1 MSVWEMNQ
9 RIAQTHYPYRDILW
23 GYFNEQSGV
32 HFQNYD
38 FGLYRNIRLNM
49 YQFLME
55 ENKPKTA
62 FQLLC
67 EVLSYDLSGLGNRE
81 RPLFEWERNDP
92 KHYLMIFES
101 RAEHFFPYENTTLII
116 PPAVSAWFAEM
127 QTTLDLDDN
136 EYRNAILNAL
146 REVHPPRRVF
156 TDEECADIIIAD
168 IQNDAETL
176 SAIYAKAEKR
186 EKARLKQI
194 KAGLR
199 K

>member
-1 MSVWEMNQ
+1 MSNKKAVVFDTNFIIQNPKLDEVVEKLKDNYTVYITQ
-9 RIAQTHYPYRDILW
+9 VSIDERIAQQCR
-23 GYFNEQSGV
+23 
-32 HFQNYD
+32 
-38 FGLYRNIRLNM
+38 GLKQEFDEVEKCQQKYSHLAEITFSTD
-49 YQFLME
+49 YE
-55 ENKPKTA
+55 ELA
-62 FQLLC
+62 
-67 EVLSYDLSGLGNRE
+67 
-81 RPLFEWERNDP
+81 
-92 KHYLMIFES
+92 
-101 RAEHFFPYENTTLII
+101 
-116 PPAVSAWFAEM
+116 
-127 QTTLDLDDN
+127 N

-146 REVHPPRRVF
+146 RKVHPPRRVF